1 MSCLAEKVCRVSGRS
16 SKARLPKAFCKMLV
30 VICCWTTSAVQGRYE
45 HFRDSVDVESLPNVL
60 PGTVGI
66 RNLLRAR
73 VNFLIANCE
82 IHCLALIVRESH
94 NDIHVGP
101 WHPMGATPNRHSNVI

>member
-1 MSCLAEKVCRVSGRS
+1 
-16 SKARLPKAFCKMLV
+16 MLV